1 MNSNNNT
8 FNKFSDLSIEAF
20 KADQN
25 TEILFHNDINTQDF
39 IDKRIEKIK
48 RLNLKAK
55 AQLGKIR
62 NETILYS
69 AKQKFIELYNI
80 QKNNIKED
88 IINLLHSKNPQ
99 FQFRNIDKLESE
111 DLQQL
116 FDDIELLKIID
127 NIENT
132 DNGNK

>member
-20 KADQN
+20 RSDQN
-25 TEILFHNDINTQDF
+25 TEMLFHNDINSQDF

-80 QKNNIKED
+80 QKTNIKEN

-127 NIENT
+127 NIENI
-132 DNGNK
+132 DDGNK

>member
-20 KADQN
+20 KSDQN
-25 TEILFHNDINTQDF
+25 TEMLFHNDINSQDF

-80 QKNNIKED
+80 QKTNIKEN
-88 IINLLHSKNPQ
+88 IINILHSKNPQ

-132 DNGNK
+132 DDGNK

>member
-1 MNSNNNT
+1 M
-8 FNKFSDLSIEAF
+8 
-20 KADQN
+20 
-25 TEILFHNDINTQDF
+25 LFHNDINSQDF

-80 QKNNIKED
+80 QKTNIKEN
-88 IINLLHSKNPQ
+88 IINILHSKNPQ

-132 DNGNK
+132 DDGNK

>member
-1 MNSNNNT
+1 MNSNNNK

-20 KADQN
+20 KSDQN
-25 TEILFHNDINTQDF
+25 TEMLFHNDINSQDF

-80 QKNNIKED
+80 QKTNIKEN

-132 DNGNK
+132 DDGNK